1 MGKGK
6 ILRNGDEE
14 PDLMGKGKK
23 IREGGDEESI
33 KKKKRWEGGGLR

>member
-23 IREGGDEESI
+23 LEREEMRSQSR
-33 KKKKRWEGGGLR
+33 KKKDGKEEA